1 MKFLTALPLLAMLA
15 VAGPFAAHAEDNKQD
30 NKQDATQQD
39 EWIPKAK
46 AAAFDKRVF
55 GGPVG
60 DKASACFVRRYDAA
74 HLRRH
79 PKQKVSQMKLLV
91 SAETKPGEE
100 TSYAYKVGVQFRN
113 KPGDFDGGS
122 FCSHYADDDGSNIR
136 FSCDVECG
144 GGGIEV
150 ALSKDDK
157 AAIVHLEA
165 IGIWNRKHP
174 DGDGDSLQGGADDK
188 VFRLERADAKEC
200 SDLIGHQEVASA
212 QQ

>member
-15 VAGPFAAHAEDNKQD
+15 VAGPFAAHAEDGNKD
-30 NKQDATQQD
+30 NNPDATQQD
-39 EWIPKAK
+39 EWIKPEK
-46 AAAFDKRVF
+46 AAAFDKRMF

-91 SAETKPGEE
+91 SAETKPGEQ

-122 FCSHYADDDGSNIR
+122 ACGHYADDNGSNIR

-144 GGGIEV
+144 GGGIEI
-150 ALSKDDK
+150 ALSGDDK

-165 IGIWNRKHP
+165 IGIWDRKHP

-188 VFRLERADAKEC
+188 VFRLERVDAREC

>member
-1 MKFLTALPLLAMLA
+1 MKILTALPLLAVLA
-15 VAGPFAAHAEDNKQD
+15 VVAPLAAQAED
-30 NKQDATQQD
+30 ATQD
-39 EWIPKAK
+39 EWINKDK

-74 HLRRH
+74 HLRQH
-79 PKQKVSQMKLLV
+79 PKQKVSLMKLLV
-91 SAETKPGEE
+91 SAENRPDEQ

-122 FCSHYADDDGSNIR
+122 TCGHYADDDGSNIR
-136 FSCDVECG
+136 FSCDASCG
-144 GGGIEV
+144 AGGIEV

-165 IGIWNRKHP
+165 IAIRC
-174 DGDGDSLQGGADDK
+174 
-188 VFRLERADAKEC
+188 RAAPTIRC
-200 SDLIGHQEVASA
+200 SASSA
-212 QQ
+212 STSRSARS